1 MATTTAHPFVIATTT
16 RRRELPVTMRSLTL
30 FALLLVGGCAL
41 FDVDDGDRYLLTRV
55 NGVDLPVTLQQQTLP
70 DGRTMMLI
78 ATSGRLTF
86 YARGTYRMDVG
97 VERRWTDAT
106 PDATFYVS
114 REGAFTMLG
123 DTAVQVRFRESGT
136 WSRTNYRVL
145 ENGDLLRAVQGI
157 AGTNLAVYDYR
168 RP

>member
-1 MATTTAHPFVIATTT
+1 
-16 RRRELPVTMRSLTL
+16 MRSLTL
-30 FALLLVGGCAL
+30 VALPFVAGCAL
-41 FDVDDGDRYLLTRV
+41 FGSDEGDRYTLTRV

-70 DGRTMMLI
+70 DGRTFMLV

-97 VERRWTDAT
+97 VQRRWVDGT
-106 PDATFYVS
+106 PDATFYTT
-114 REGAFTMLG
+114 REGAFTMLS

-145 ENGDLLRAVQGI
+145 ESGALLRAVQSVS
-157 AGTNLAVYDYR
+157 GTNLLVYDYR
-168 RP
+168 R